1 MRQFS
6 PAIGQF
12 TGVEIEMKNR
22 SEFVEDSPLGMA
34 FTPDLDSNIVTAIAL
49 QMGAIGITDGLDWI
63 VVYNADLRG
72 QPTPGPEISVTPLSI
87 QVQLPF
93 GDSLEVPIFIG
104 NTGTTNLEWSSY
116 IENPDTSNLILGE
129 LGDTLFNFNLFE
141 LPLSDTARF
150 AGVAYAQD
158 HFWFSASIFPDQK
171 FIVKVD
177 NDGNLVTTYPQPS
190 FFGDRWSAIATDGNY
205 LYGTERYNITI
216 WSIESTSLAGVIN
229 TGSINADAM
238 TYDPNR
244 KYFYVSNSVGAIR
257 VIDRNGEDV
266 SFLVTPYEIEGLAW
280 DNYSPG
286 GPFLWA
292 WVRDDSLSG
301 AKCKA
306 LRLDPETGV
315 FTGISFEGVNIG
327 SFVNSPETAM
337 IYPNYDLNKLV
348 FAGLQVDDEYPSQGA
363 SLVGYDLDVVPP
375 PAWIHL
381 LHPTLGEVEPQGEDT
396 LFVRFHAMMEDTT
409 AEAVIRISS
418 NDLNQPLIEIPV
430 TIVMLENLV
439 TNVDGNELTPENFVL
454 GQNYPNPFNPSTTI
468 KYMIKDQSLV
478 SLKIYDVLGN
488 EVATLVNEIKPKGA
502 YTLKFD
508 ASSLPSGV
516 YFYKLNAGSFTDT
529 KKMIFLK

>member
-1 MRQFS
+1 M
-6 PAIGQF
+6 I
-12 TGVEIEMKNR
+12 NR

-34 FTPDLDSNIVTAIAL
+34 FTPDLDSNIVTAVAL

-72 QPTPGPEISVTPLSI
+72 QPTPGPEISVTPGSI
-87 QVQLPF
+87 QVQLQF
-93 GDSLEVPIFIG
+93 GDSLDIPVFIG

-129 LGDTLFNFNLFE
+129 LGDTLFNFNLFD

-150 AGVAYAQD
+150 VGVAYAQD
-158 HFWFSASIFPDQK
+158 HFWFSANIFPDQK
-171 FIVKVD
+171 FIVKV
-177 NDGNLVTTYPQPS
+177 NNEGNLVATYPQPS

-205 LYGTERYNITI
+205 LFGTERRNITI
-216 WSIESTSLAGVIN
+216 WSIESTSLAGVIS
-229 TGSINADAM
+229 TGTINADAM
-238 TYDPNR
+238 TYDPNK

-257 VIDRNGEDV
+257 VIDRNGDDV

-280 DNYSPG
+280 DNYSPE

-292 WVRDDSLSG
+292 LVRDDSLIG

-315 FTGISFEGVNIG
+315 FTGVSLEGVNIG
-327 SFVNSPETAM
+327 SFVNSPEAAM

-375 PAWIHL
+375 PAWVHL

-454 GQNYPNPFNPSTTI
+454 EQNYPNPFNPATTI

-502 YTLKFD
+502 YTLNFD

-516 YFYKLNAGSFTDT
+516 YFYRLTAGNFIET
-529 KKMIFLK
+529 KKMLLLK